1 MEDVPH
7 GIKPQGRKTVP
18 VPVPVIVKK
27 SLNPQ
32 GRKTVPVPVI
42 VKIIINYQLSII
54 NSQGRKTV
62 IVNVNVIVKKILNW
76 LK

>member
-1 MEDVPH
+1 MENGKWKMENVPH

-32 GRKTVPVPVI
+32 YHNPVI
-42 VKIIINYQLSII
+42 VN
-54 NSQGRKTV
+54 G
-62 IVNVNVIVKKILNW
+62 NVL
-76 LK
+76 

>member
-7 GIKPQGRKTVP
+7 GIK
-18 VPVPVIVKK
+18 
-27 SLNPQ
+27 PQ